1 MKVDIAHDLS
11 DLDKIRQSIELFS
24 QAFPLSPEIWLR
36 YLKVEGTVAQSEA
49 EIAKLQVLFQ
59 RALNDYYSINVA
71 LEYACLASRC
81 DDSKAKEIWSE
92 LLPAYG
98 FEFTKGR
105 LIWAAWR
112 DDYMRREPESP
123 EKYKRIVKRFK
134 EELLLPLSQI
144 QLTYTE
150 FRDFVEKFTDQ
161 LPNFDRSSIESEV
174 KETKKILLK
183 VQPFEQKLAKLETK
197 SHQERVETYK
207 SYINDCAKDLEEEYV
222 QILYERM
229 ITACCLNESVWKLY
243 LGYIQNRSKDW
254 SPVDSNKSA
263 IFRQNELDVVERALR
278 NCSWSA
284 DLYIE
289 KMRIFEANKEPRTN
303 IQKILEK
310 ACAIQYNNADP
321 LVKVW
326 LEYLTYL
333 VRATDFADEK
343 DKEVLRKNFN
353 LAWNTLGWQFGIL
366 ADCDCEILRFWGRI
380 EYAKLEDMD
389 QGKQLWNTVMESN
402 ENFTKTGLWL
412 EFAQLEHQHRGVDA
426 SRLVY
431 KRALK
436 IHEVNDLPTLAS
448 CWIRFE
454 RCYGSLDHLRFCQE
468 ICNKALIQNR
478 KKNPISK
485 AKPDGKRKADD
496 DQPQQNKKAKDSHF
510 VNKAEFQRLAITSPI
525 IREKVEIDPSKDN
538 VRVFFSNLDYNVNT
552 EDLKEGFP
560 ELSIVN
566 FNLITT
572 GKGKS
577 RGFG

>member
-436 IHEVNDLPTLAS
+436 IHELNDLPTLAS

-496 DQPQQNKKAKDSHF
+496 DQPQQNKKAKDSHS